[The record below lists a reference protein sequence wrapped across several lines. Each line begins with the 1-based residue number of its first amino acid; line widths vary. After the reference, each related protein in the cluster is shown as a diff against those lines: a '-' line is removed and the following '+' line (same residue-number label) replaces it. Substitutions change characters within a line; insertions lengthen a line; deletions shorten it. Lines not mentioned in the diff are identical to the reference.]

1 MCLFFFCF
9 PCPMP
14 IRVAINGFG
23 RIGRTTFKAGFDNP
37 DIEFVALNDLTDTET
52 LAHLLKYDTVFG
64 PFLDHE
70 ISSSE
75 SAIMIDGK
83 QIKVLA
89 EKDPGK
95 LPWKDL
101 GIDVVLECTG
111 RFADATAAMAHIDA
125 GAKRVIVS
133 APVKGEGA
141 PTFVLGVNS
150 DKYSNQA
157 IINNASC
164 TTNCISPVAAVLHEK
179 IGILKAMMTTIH
191 SVTAEQNLVDG
202 PPPGMKKGDLR
213 RARAAYQNMIP
224 TTTGA
229 AIATTQAIPELTGK
243 FDGMAIRVP
252 TMDVSLSDFVF
263 LLKRPTTIEE
273 VNNLFINASRE
284 PRFQGILG
292 VTDEQLV
299 SSDFIGSTYSCI
311 VDLSMTKIVDG
322 DFVKVVAW
330 YDNEW
335 GYSTRLAEMA
345 VHVGKSIDKKI

>member
-1 MCLFFFCF
+1 
-9 PCPMP
+9 MP

-23 RIGRTTFKAGFDNP
+23 RIGRTTFKAGYDNL

-52 LAHLLKYDTVFG
+52 LAHLLRYDTVFG

-70 ISSSE
+70 VSSTPTSLLV
-75 SAIMIDGK
+75 DGK
-83 QIKVLA
+83 EIKVLA
-89 EKDPGK
+89 EKEPGK

-101 GIDVVLECTG
+101 NIDVVLECTG
-111 RFADATAAMAHIDA
+111 RFTEAEAAKAHLTA

-141 PTFVLGVNS
+141 PTYVFGVNTG
-150 DKYSNQA
+150 KYA
-157 IINNASC
+157 KEPLINNASC
-164 TTNCISPVAAVLHEK
+164 TTNCISPVATVIQEK
-179 IGILKAMMTTIH
+179 IGILKAMMTTVH
-191 SVTAEQNLVDG
+191 AVTAEQNVVDA

-213 RARAAYQNMIP
+213 RARIAYQNMIP

-229 AIATTQAIPELTGK
+229 AIATTQVIPELKGK

-252 TMDVSLSDFVF
+252 IMDVSLADFVF
-263 LLKRPTTIEE
+263 LLKRATTVEE
-273 VNNLFINASRE
+273 INNLFISASKE

-292 VTDEQLV
+292 VTDEPLV
-299 SSDFIGSTYSCI
+299 SSDFIGSTYSCV
-311 VDLSMTKIVDG
+311 VDLSMTKVLDG
-322 DFVKVVAW
+322 DFAKVVAW

-345 VHVGKSIDKKI
+345 VLVGKTI